1 MPNLSWKGFLDLR
14 CWLFWDIL
22 SRDLSQ
28 LHSHFIISCQFEV
41 ADVPVECQKCFP
53 LWWCIWGSLYGA
65 TSGTC
70 KLLYDEVYMR
80 KFLVNLKWEFIVCK
94 IKKVIYKL
102 KQNPRVWF
110 VIFSTIIVG
119 AGFQRYHY
127 DHSLFVRRT
136 TSGIVLLA
144 ICGWY
149 SINWKVIKESW
160 LRQ

>member
-119 AGFQRYHY
+119 AGGIIMITPYLFGVRLLGLFF
-127 DHSLFVRRT
+127 SLSVDDIPLT
-136 TSGIVLLA
+136 EK
-144 ICGWY
+144 W
-149 SINWKVIKESW
+149 
-160 LRQ
+160 